1 MGQCLA
7 SNFSGTALVT
17 VTTASL
23 TAVFSEVYKTCRAL
37 QRLKLLINQDSDDSC
52 HSCSPTVARWRS
64 FTQQRARPARGS
76 CGRLRADDLH
86 LKADVGENTRL
97 TECVNEHC
105 IGRYASG
112 SEKTTATG
120 R

>member
-1 MGQCLA
+1 MSRL
-7 SNFSGTALVT
+7 TALK
-17 VTTASL
+17 TADQSGKRRL
-23 TAVFSEVYKTCRAL
+23 VPVMQADGGALAVVQPSTAHAQHVEVA
-37 QRLKLLINQDSDDSC
+37 
-52 HSCSPTVARWRS
+52 W
-64 FTQQRARPARGS
+64 
-76 CGRLRADDLH
+76 RLRADDLH